1 MWSSLLPGVCV
12 IGLVVTWI
20 YYARKTQEDVDYNPI
35 WLKVGASG
43 MLLLIL
49 SQTLGGS
56 FIYSFVPL
64 VVLGMLW
71 TQRLTDSV
79 VMEMALRIC
88 LSGVLIYMVAT
99 TFSMEE
105 LLGIVSTAIFLLLLG
120 LLWAGP
126 LVGWIGGGAID
137 SVMGGGQEVE
147 AKPLYSI
154 AETKWHRSDPEGAI
168 AEIDS
173 ELEKFPGDY
182 DGQVMKATIQ
192 LEALRD
198 FNAAQSTLLEVI
210 QQPHHEP
217 GQIARAMNMLADWQL
232 KHLDNKEIARG
243 TLEAIVKRFPNTGI
257 ELMTAQ
263 RLARMDFLLDYDDKR
278 DTGEVVSDCLK
289 QLEKHPLDNDTREKL
304 ARVYFNRYDKPDLA
318 WQEMAKL
325 FENTFQQPRDIVR
338 WLNRMADWHLRKDN
352 PKGARECL
360 QQIMA
365 RFPQLP
371 SCEAA
376 QQRLTLIK
384 EK

>member
-1 MWSSLLPGVCV
+1 MWWCLLLGVGV
-12 IGLVVTWI
+12 IGLVVALI
-20 YYARKTQEDVDYNPI
+20 YFNHKRQGSNEYDAAGPMT
-35 WLKVGASG
+35 LK
-43 MLLLIL
+43 
-49 SQTLGGS
+49 LG
-56 FIYSFVPL
+56 V
-64 VVLGMLW
+64 
-71 TQRLTDSV
+71 
-79 VMEMALRIC
+79 
-88 LSGVLIYMVAT
+88 SGVLILISVPL
-99 TFSMEE
+99 FSVGAFGA
-105 LLGIVSTAIFLLLLG
+105 LLSIVPLFILG

-173 ELEKFPGDY
+173 ELAKFPGDY

-198 FNAAQSTLLEVI
+198 FNAAQSTLLEVM

-217 GQIARAMNMLADWQL
+217 GQIARTMNMLADWQL

-325 FENTFQQPRDIVR
+325 FENAFQQPSDIVR
-338 WLNRMADWHLRKDN
+338 WLNRMADWHMRKDN

-360 QQIMA
+360 QQIIA

-384 EK
+384 DA

>member
-1 MWSSLLPGVCV
+1 MWWCLLLGIGV
-12 IGLVVTWI
+12 IGLVAALI
-20 YYARKTQEDVDYNPI
+20 YFNHKRQQGNEYDA
-35 WLKVGASG
+35 VG
-43 MLLLIL
+43 
-49 SQTLGGS
+49 
-56 FIYSFVPL
+56 P
-64 VVLGMLW
+64 
-71 TQRLTDSV
+71 
-79 VMEMALRIC
+79 MALK
-88 LSGVLIYMVAT
+88 LGTSGVLILIVASLL
-99 TFSMEE
+99 SMGPLGA
-105 LLGIVSTAIFLLLLG
+105 LLSIAPLFILG
-120 LLWAGP
+120 LLWVGP
-126 LVGWIGGGAID
+126 LMDWIGGGAID

-147 AKPLYSI
+147 LKPLYSI
-154 AETKWHRSDPEGAI
+154 AETKWRRSDPEGAI

-182 DGQVMKATIQ
+182 EGQILKATIQ
-192 LEALRD
+192 LEALRNFD
-198 FNAAQSTLLEVI
+198 AAQGTLLEI
-210 QQPHHEP
+210 TQQPHHEP

-289 QLEKHPLDNDTREKL
+289 QLKKHPLDNDTREKL

-325 FENTFQQPRDIVR
+325 FENAFQQPSDIVR
-338 WLNRMADWHLRKDN
+338 WLNRMADWHMRKDN

-360 QQIMA
+360 QQIIA

-371 SCEAA
+371 FCEEA

>member
-1 MWSSLLPGVCV
+1 MWWYLLLGVGV
-12 IGLVVTWI
+12 IGLVVALVYFNHKRRGSNEYDAIGPT
-20 YYARKTQEDVDYNPI
+20 A
-35 WLKVGASG
+35 LK
-43 MLLLIL
+43 
-49 SQTLGGS
+49 LG
-56 FIYSFVPL
+56 V
-64 VVLGMLW
+64 
-71 TQRLTDSV
+71 
-79 VMEMALRIC
+79 
-88 LSGVLIYMVAT
+88 SGVLILIGVPL
-99 TFSMEE
+99 FSMGAFGG
-105 LLGIVSTAIFLLLLG
+105 LLSIVPLFILG

-126 LVGWIGGGAID
+126 LVGWISGGAID
-137 SVMGGGQEVE
+137 SLMGGGQEVE
-147 AKPLYSI
+147 PKPLYSV
-154 AETKWHRSDPEGAI
+154 AETKWRRSDPQGAI

-173 ELEKFPGDY
+173 ELAKFPGDF
-182 DGQVMKATIQ
+182 DGQILKATIQ

-198 FNAAQSTLLEVI
+198 FSVAQSTLLEVM
-210 QQPHHEP
+210 QQTHHEP
-217 GQIARAMNMLADWQL
+217 GQIVRAMNMLADWQL

-278 DTGEVVSDCLK
+278 DAGEVVSDCLK

-325 FENTFQQPRDIVR
+325 FENTYQQPGDIVR
-338 WLNRMADWHLRKDN
+338 WLNRMADWHMRKDN

-360 QQIMA
+360 QQIIA

-371 SCEAA
+371 FCEEA

>member
-1 MWSSLLPGVCV
+1 MWWCLLLGVGV
-12 IGLVVTWI
+12 IGLVVALVYFNHKRRGSNEYDAIGPT
-20 YYARKTQEDVDYNPI
+20 A
-35 WLKVGASG
+35 LK
-43 MLLLIL
+43 
-49 SQTLGGS
+49 LG
-56 FIYSFVPL
+56 V
-64 VVLGMLW
+64 
-71 TQRLTDSV
+71 
-79 VMEMALRIC
+79 
-88 LSGVLIYMVAT
+88 SGVLILIGVPL
-99 TFSMEE
+99 FSMGAFGG
-105 LLGIVSTAIFLLLLG
+105 LLSIVPLFILG

-126 LVGWIGGGAID
+126 LVGWISGGAID
-137 SVMGGGQEVE
+137 SLMGGGQEVE
-147 AKPLYSI
+147 PKPLYSV
-154 AETKWHRSDPEGAI
+154 AETKWRRSDPQGAI

-173 ELEKFPGDY
+173 ELAKFPGDF
-182 DGQVMKATIQ
+182 DGQILKATIQ

-198 FNAAQSTLLEVI
+198 FSVAQSTLLEVM
-210 QQPHHEP
+210 QQTHHEP
-217 GQIARAMNMLADWQL
+217 GQIVRAMNMLADWQL

-243 TLEAIVKRFPNTGI
+243 TLEAIVKRFPNTAI

-278 DTGEVVSDCLK
+278 GVGEVVSDCLK

-325 FENTFQQPRDIVR
+325 FKNTYQQPGDIVR
-338 WLNRMADWHLRKDN
+338 WLNRMADWHMRKDN

-360 QQIMA
+360 QQIIA

-371 SCEAA
+371 FCEEA

>member
-1 MWSSLLPGVCV
+1 MWWCLLLGVGV
-12 IGLVVTWI
+12 IGLVVALVYFNHKRRGSNEYDAIGPT
-20 YYARKTQEDVDYNPI
+20 A
-35 WLKVGASG
+35 LKLGVSG
-43 MLLLIL
+43 MLILI
-49 SQTLGGS
+49 G
-56 FIYSFVPL
+56 VPL
-64 VVLGMLW
+64 
-71 TQRLTDSV
+71 
-79 VMEMALRIC
+79 
-88 LSGVLIYMVAT
+88 
-99 TFSMEE
+99 FSMGAFGG
-105 LLGIVSTAIFLLLLG
+105 LLSIVPLFILG

-126 LVGWIGGGAID
+126 LVSWIGGGAID
-137 SVMGGGQEVE
+137 SLMGGGQEVE
-147 AKPLYSI
+147 PKPLYSV
-154 AETKWHRSDPEGAI
+154 AETKWRRSDPQGAI

-173 ELEKFPGDY
+173 ELAKFPGDF
-182 DGQVMKATIQ
+182 DGQILKATIQ

-198 FNAAQSTLLEVI
+198 FSVAQSTLLEVM
-210 QQPHHEP
+210 QQTHHEP
-217 GQIARAMNMLADWQL
+217 GQIVRAMNMLADWQL

-325 FENTFQQPRDIVR
+325 FENAFQQPSDIVR

-384 EK
+384 DA

>member
-1 MWSSLLPGVCV
+1 MWWCLLLGVGV
-12 IGLVVTWI
+12 IGLVVALI
-20 YYARKTQEDVDYNPI
+20 YFNHKRQGSNEYDAAGPMT
-35 WLKVGASG
+35 LK
-43 MLLLIL
+43 
-49 SQTLGGS
+49 LG
-56 FIYSFVPL
+56 V
-64 VVLGMLW
+64 
-71 TQRLTDSV
+71 
-79 VMEMALRIC
+79 
-88 LSGVLIYMVAT
+88 SGVLILISVPL
-99 TFSMEE
+99 FSVGAFGA
-105 LLGIVSTAIFLLLLG
+105 LLSIGPLFILG

-173 ELEKFPGDY
+173 ELAKFPGDY

-198 FNAAQSTLLEVI
+198 FNAAQSTLLEVM

-217 GQIARAMNMLADWQL
+217 GQIARTMNMLADWQL

-325 FENTFQQPRDIVR
+325 FENAFQQPSDIVR
-338 WLNRMADWHLRKDN
+338 WLNRMADWHMRKDN

-360 QQIMA
+360 QQIIA

-384 EK
+384 DA

>member
-1 MWSSLLPGVCV
+1 MWWCLLLGVGV
-12 IGLVVTWI
+12 IGLVVALI
-20 YYARKTQEDVDYNPI
+20 YFNHKRQGSNEYDAAGPMT
-35 WLKVGASG
+35 LK
-43 MLLLIL
+43 
-49 SQTLGGS
+49 LG
-56 FIYSFVPL
+56 V
-64 VVLGMLW
+64 
-71 TQRLTDSV
+71 
-79 VMEMALRIC
+79 
-88 LSGVLIYMVAT
+88 SGVLILISVPL
-99 TFSMEE
+99 FSVGAFGA
-105 LLGIVSTAIFLLLLG
+105 LLSIVPLFILG

-173 ELEKFPGDY
+173 ELAKFPGDY

-198 FNAAQSTLLEVI
+198 FNAAQSTLLEVM

-217 GQIARAMNMLADWQL
+217 GQIARTMNMLADWQL

-325 FENTFQQPRDIVR
+325 FENAFQQPSDIVR
-338 WLNRMADWHLRKDN
+338 WLNRMADWHMRKDN

-360 QQIMA
+360 QQIIA

>member
-1 MWSSLLPGVCV
+1 MWSNLLLGVCG
-12 IGLVVTWI
+12 IGLVVTGI
-20 YYARKTQEDVDYNPI
+20 YYVRKHQEDGDYNPM
-35 WLKVGASG
+35 WLKVGVSG

-49 SQTLGGS
+49 TQTMGGK

-71 TQRLTDSV
+71 AQRLTESV
-79 VMEMALRIC
+79 GMGMAVKVAI
-88 LSGVLIYMVAT
+88 SGLLITIAAWL
-99 TFSMEE
+99 FSMGPVGVG
-105 LLGIVSTAIFLLLLG
+105 LSIIFLFILG
-120 LLWAGP
+120 MLWAGP
-126 LVGWIGGGAID
+126 LLDKIGGGAVD
-137 SVMGGGQEVE
+137 SIMGGGEEVE

-173 ELEKFPGDY
+173 ELGKFPGDY
-182 DGQVMKATIQ
+182 EGQVMKATIQ

-198 FNAAQSTLLEVI
+198 FNAAQSTLLEVM
-210 QQPHHEP
+210 QQPHHGP
-217 GQIARAMNMLADWQL
+217 GQIARTMNMLADWQL

-318 WQEMAKL
+318 WQEMTKL
-325 FENTFQQPRDIVR
+325 FENAFQQPSDIVR
-338 WLNRMADWHLRKDN
+338 WLNRMADWHMRKDN
-352 PKGARECL
+352 PKGAQECL
-360 QQIMA
+360 QQIIA

-371 SCEAA
+371 FCEAA

-384 EK
+384 DA

>member
-1 MWSSLLPGVCV
+1 MWWCLLLGVGV
-12 IGLVVTWI
+12 IGLVVALI
-20 YYARKTQEDVDYNPI
+20 YFNHKRQGSNEYDAAGPVT
-35 WLKVGASG
+35 LK
-43 MLLLIL
+43 
-49 SQTLGGS
+49 LG
-56 FIYSFVPL
+56 V
-64 VVLGMLW
+64 
-71 TQRLTDSV
+71 
-79 VMEMALRIC
+79 
-88 LSGVLIYMVAT
+88 SGVLILISVPL
-99 TFSMEE
+99 FSVGAFGA
-105 LLGIVSTAIFLLLLG
+105 LLSIVPLFILG

-198 FNAAQSTLLEVI
+198 FNAAQSTLLEVM

-217 GQIARAMNMLADWQL
+217 GQIARTMNMLADWQL

-325 FENTFQQPRDIVR
+325 FENAFQQPSDIVR
-338 WLNRMADWHLRKDN
+338 WLNRMADWHMRKDN
-352 PKGARECL
+352 PKGAQECL
-360 QQIMA
+360 QQIIA

-371 SCEAA
+371 FCEAA

-384 EK
+384 DA

>member
-1 MWSSLLPGVCV
+1 MWWCLLLGVGV
-12 IGLVVTWI
+12 IGLVVALI
-20 YYARKTQEDVDYNPI
+20 YFNHKRQGSNEYDAAGPMT
-35 WLKVGASG
+35 LK
-43 MLLLIL
+43 
-49 SQTLGGS
+49 LG
-56 FIYSFVPL
+56 V
-64 VVLGMLW
+64 
-71 TQRLTDSV
+71 
-79 VMEMALRIC
+79 
-88 LSGVLIYMVAT
+88 SGVLILISVPL
-99 TFSMEE
+99 FSVGAFGA
-105 LLGIVSTAIFLLLLG
+105 LLSIVPLFILG

-137 SVMGGGQEVE
+137 SVMGGGQEVA

-173 ELEKFPGDY
+173 ELAKFPGDY

-198 FNAAQSTLLEVI
+198 FNAAQSTLLEVM

-217 GQIARAMNMLADWQL
+217 GQIARTMNMLADWQL

-325 FENTFQQPRDIVR
+325 FENAFQQPSDIVR
-338 WLNRMADWHLRKDN
+338 WLNCMADWHMGKDN

-360 QQIMA
+360 QQIIA

-384 EK
+384 DA

>member
-1 MWSSLLPGVCV
+1 MWWCLLLGVGV
-12 IGLVVTWI
+12 IGLVVALVYFNHKRRGSNEYDAIGPT
-20 YYARKTQEDVDYNPI
+20 A
-35 WLKVGASG
+35 LK
-43 MLLLIL
+43 
-49 SQTLGGS
+49 LG
-56 FIYSFVPL
+56 V
-64 VVLGMLW
+64 
-71 TQRLTDSV
+71 
-79 VMEMALRIC
+79 
-88 LSGVLIYMVAT
+88 SGVLILIGVPL
-99 TFSMEE
+99 FSMGAFGG
-105 LLGIVSTAIFLLLLG
+105 LLSIVPLFILG

-126 LVGWIGGGAID
+126 LVGWISGGAID
-137 SVMGGGQEVE
+137 SLMGGGQEVE
-147 AKPLYSI
+147 PKPLYSV
-154 AETKWHRSDPEGAI
+154 AETKWRRSDPQGAI

-173 ELEKFPGDY
+173 ELAKFPGDF
-182 DGQVMKATIQ
+182 DGQILKATIQ

-198 FNAAQSTLLEVI
+198 FSVAQSTLLEVM
-210 QQPHHEP
+210 QQTHHEP
-217 GQIARAMNMLADWQL
+217 GQIVRAMNMLADWQL

-243 TLEAIVKRFPNTGI
+243 TLEAIVKRFPNTAI

-278 DTGEVVSDCLK
+278 DAGEVVSDCLK

-325 FENTFQQPRDIVR
+325 FENTYQQPGDIVR
-338 WLNRMADWHLRKDN
+338 WLNRMADWHMRKDN

-360 QQIMA
+360 QQIIA

-371 SCEAA
+371 FCEEA

>member
-1 MWSSLLPGVCV
+1 MWGCLLLGIGG
-12 IGLVVTWI
+12 IGLVVALVYFNHKRQQGNEYDAIGPMT
-20 YYARKTQEDVDYNPI
+20 
-35 WLKVGASG
+35 LKLGA
-43 MLLLIL
+43 
-49 SQTLGGS
+49 
-56 FIYSFVPL
+56 
-64 VVLGMLW
+64 
-71 TQRLTDSV
+71 
-79 VMEMALRIC
+79 
-88 LSGVLIYMVAT
+88 SGVLILMGVPL
-99 TFSMEE
+99 FSMGAFGG
-105 LLGIVSTAIFLLLLG
+105 LLSIVPLFILG

-126 LVGWIGGGAID
+126 LVGWISGGAID
-137 SVMGGGQEVE
+137 SLMGGGQEVE
-147 AKPLYSI
+147 PKPLYSV
-154 AETKWHRSDPEGAI
+154 AETKWRRSDPQGAI

-173 ELEKFPGDY
+173 ELAKFPGDF
-182 DGQVMKATIQ
+182 DGQILKATIQ

-198 FNAAQSTLLEVI
+198 FSVAQSTLLEVM
-210 QQPHHEP
+210 QQTHHEP
-217 GQIARAMNMLADWQL
+217 GQIVRAMNMLADWQL

-243 TLEAIVKRFPNTGI
+243 TLEAIVKRFPNTAI

-278 DTGEVVSDCLK
+278 DAGEVVSDCLK
-289 QLEKHPLDNDTREKL
+289 QLEKHPQDNDTREKL
-304 ARVYFNRYDKPDLA
+304 ARVYFNRYGKPDLA

-360 QQIMA
+360 QQIIA

-371 SCEAA
+371 FCEEA